1 MAKHLQT
8 KDRIKSSAD
17 LLDLDTLEEALSVRA
32 CHLINDLFSRM
43 KDCKEPAK
51 TMDNEIFGQEK
62 LAMMVAHFDC
72 LTITIFRHCVAAKQ
86 LKNVQNRSH
95 LNLLCKIYALDSLN
109 KNTSIL
115 YSSGVLSQGCHSY
128 FFPAMDNMA

>member
-1 MAKHLQT
+1 
-8 KDRIKSSAD
+8 
-17 LLDLDTLEEALSVRA
+17 
-32 CHLINDLFSRM
+32 M
-43 KDCKEPAK
+43 KDCKEPTK

-86 LKNVQNRSH
+86 LKNTQNRSH

-115 YSSGVLSQGCHSY
+115 YSSGFLG
-128 FFPAMDNMA
+128 